1 MYFEFSHPWTL
12 QGSKSQL
19 TLNRTQFQNIFFRI
33 VFGKFFGQW
42 EKCIILSEKKRPLV
56 FLQTFFSFFFQN
68 KQSEEEESAPTDEGI
83 YDSVE
88 LSFMGKLEKADKKD
102 TEDQRVF
109 ELLEEAAL
117 DSSFCSR
124 SISLWSFKFFL

>member
-1 MYFEFSHPWTL
+1 M
-12 QGSKSQL
+12 
-19 TLNRTQFQNIFFRI
+19 
-33 VFGKFFGQW
+33 
-42 EKCIILSEKKRPLV
+42 
-56 FLQTFFSFFFQN
+56 QTFFSFFFQN
-68 KQSEEEESAPTDEGI
+68 KQKEEETGEEESAPTDEGI

-117 DSSFCSR
+117 DSSFCST
-124 SISLWSFKFFL
+124 SVSLWSF

>member
-1 MYFEFSHPWTL
+1 MANGVYFS
-12 QGSKSQL
+12 
-19 TLNRTQFQNIFFRI
+19 
-33 VFGKFFGQW
+33 
-42 EKCIILSEKKRPLV
+42 LV
-56 FLQTFFSFFFQN
+56 FLQTFSFFFQK
-68 KQSEEEESAPTDEGI
+68 KQSEEEESATTVEGI

-117 DSSFCSR
+117 DSSFCST
-124 SISLWSFKFFL
+124 SVSLWSF